1 MDIKNKEK
9 KSIKIKN
16 VFIIWLI
23 ICFVFNFIIILGSIS
38 NGANILELLKIKPLV
53 LLICAFISTIQ
64 VIIFNGFIF
73 GLIFLIKHNKNK
85 VKKENMS
92 EIDFKKYEGYFRDIL
107 NKYSSAELEYVDNL
121 CCKEKNTIV
130 ATLLKLE
137 LLKKIKINEKN
148 IEIIDNNI
156 DNLRKTEKYIFNS
169 IKDGKVKI
177 DISGRIQYY
186 AEEEAKEDKLIQK
199 YKYSHTAKENKKQL
213 DNKKIKQFTIF
224 FLVCAL
230 ISCFSESLNTMQDS
244 ALKTILLILITV
256 IPIAFFIYLF
266 MIRPF
271 SKFIY
276 KSKKE
281 NSYIRTKD
289 GEELNEKI
297 EGLKNY
303 INKYS
308 NMQTREK
315 EELTLWEDYLIY
327 SVIFNINTKIIE
339 NMSDLIEYEL
349 EYGRMYFLG

>member
-1 MDIKNKEK
+1 MSK

-16 VFIIWLI
+16 IFMIWLI

-53 LLICAFISTIQ
+53 LLLCAFISIIL

-73 GLIFLIKHNKNK
+73 GMIFLVRYNKNK

-92 EIDFKKYEGYFRDIL
+92 EIDFKKYEGYFRDTL
-107 NKYSSAELEYVDNL
+107 NKHSSAELEYVDNL

-148 IEIIDNNI
+148 IDIIDNNT
-156 DNLRKTEKYIFNS
+156 DNLRKTEKYILNS

-177 DISGRIQYY
+177 DISGKIQYY
-186 AEEEAKEDKLIQK
+186 AEEEAKEDRLIQK
-199 YKYSHTAKENKKQL
+199 YKYSNVARNNREQQYEKKL
-213 DNKKIKQFTIF
+213 IKSFIIF

-230 ISCFSESLNTMQDS
+230 ISYFSESLYNMQDS
-244 ALKTILLILITV
+244 VLKTVLIIITTV
-256 IPIAFFIYLF
+256 IPGVFFIYHF
-266 MIRPF
+266 MIRTF
-271 SKFIY
+271 SKGIY
-276 KSKKE
+276 QMIKG

-339 NMSDLIEYEL
+339 DISNLIEYEL
-349 EYGRMYFLG
+349 EYGRIYFLNNKK

>member
-1 MDIKNKEK
+1 MSK

-16 VFIIWLI
+16 IFMIWLI

-53 LLICAFISTIQ
+53 LLLCAFISIIL

-73 GLIFLIKHNKNK
+73 GIIFLVRYNKNK

-92 EIDFKKYEGYFRDIL
+92 EIDFKKYEGYFRDTL
-107 NKYSSAELEYVDNL
+107 NKHSSAELEYVDNL

-148 IEIIDNNI
+148 IDIIDNNT
-156 DNLRKTEKYIFNS
+156 DNLRKTEKYILNS

-177 DISGRIQYY
+177 DISGKIQYY
-186 AEEEAKEDKLIQK
+186 AEEEAKEDRLIQK
-199 YKYSHTAKENKKQL
+199 YKYSNVARNNREQQYEKKL
-213 DNKKIKQFTIF
+213 IKSFIIF

-230 ISCFSESLNTMQDS
+230 ISYFSESLYNMQDS
-244 ALKTILLILITV
+244 VLKTVLIIITTV
-256 IPIAFFIYLF
+256 IPGVFFIYHF
-266 MIRPF
+266 MIRTF
-271 SKFIY
+271 SKGIY
-276 KSKKE
+276 QMIKG

-339 NMSDLIEYEL
+339 DISNLIEYEL
-349 EYGRMYFLG
+349 EYGRIYFLNNKK